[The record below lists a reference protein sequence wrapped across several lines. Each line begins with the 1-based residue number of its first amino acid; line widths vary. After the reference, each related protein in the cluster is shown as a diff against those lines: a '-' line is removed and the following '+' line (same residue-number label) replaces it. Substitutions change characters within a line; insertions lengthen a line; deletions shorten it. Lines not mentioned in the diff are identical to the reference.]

1 MTTSHVLR
9 VNAPI
14 IFDGSRYMITEILDT
29 AVVLRG
35 AEGHYRRV
43 EIVDLLRPLSDGGRA
58 RLVDSEARDDAGE
71 HGILWT
77 GASEKARETAR
88 ERAAHIREAL
98 TGYRSGDATTA
109 LPNEPRPEYDVHRS
123 RGSRVRA
130 KAEELGVSQRTLERW
145 IGEYRASGE
154 FGLVDKRH
162 TTTDGLAPS
171 IDARWLSMAKLVLD
185 EQISEPKVTKAIVM
199 ARIEARLA
207 KVHGVGEVPG
217 PGRSTAYKAL
227 RALDRGRS
235 TFEGSTKRK
244 RSNANR
250 PQGAYGQI
258 LATHPGEYVLMDTTP
273 LNVFALSPV
282 TGRWTSVDLTFA
294 MDLYSRCVLG
304 MRLSP
309 GSTKS
314 VDVASVLVES
324 LYPFERPTAEENPS
338 GRWPYHGVPKTLIVD
353 PDRVAVAGRFMPP
366 PTMPQCLVTDH
377 GSAYV
382 SEHVTSACARLGISI
397 QPARVYTP
405 TDKGP
410 VERFFRTL
418 DSLLQELPGYKGA
431 DVASR
436 GQDPES
442 EAVYTLPQLEQI
454 IREWVATVYHVR
466 PHAALSDPGIFGMNM
481 SPAERYSQGL
491 AVIGE
496 LRIPRNRNY
505 ILELLPV
512 AKRQFNHYG
521 VELNGIRYRGE
532 IVAKYRN
539 RTRGIDGD
547 VLWPFSYDP
556 DDVRRIYFR
565 DPEDGSWHVLHWQL
579 KGAQSVPFSSEA
591 LEHAK
596 RLALELADGKRP
608 DVDAAAVKLLAD
620 WGAGRDLTPTER
632 RVSARLAAQL
642 AENHR
647 GDEGTWSLRTVQRM
661 LGNDTSDWRQD
672 EPAVDVSLA
681 PMSGDDDD
689 DDELLADYVF
699 GDDELMEMM

>member
-1 MTTSHVLR
+1 MSTSHVLR
-9 VNAPI
+9 VNAALV
-14 IFDGSRYMITEILDT
+14 FDGDRYVVAEILDS

-35 AEGHYRRV
+35 SQGHYRRV
-43 EIVDLLRPLSDGGRA
+43 EIAELLRPLSEGGRA
-58 RLVDSEARDDAGE
+58 RLVGVEGADDAGE
-71 HGILWT
+71 PGLLWVD
-77 GASEKARETAR
+77 ASEAAREAAR
-88 ERAAHIREAL
+88 QRAGHVREVL
-98 TGYRSGDATTA
+98 TGYRSGDPTMPA
-109 LPNEPRPEYDVHRS
+109 PGEPRREFSADRN
-123 RGSRVRA
+123 RGSRVKA
-130 KAEELGVSQRTLERW
+130 KAAELGVGRRTVERW
-145 IGEYRASGE
+145 IGDYRMSGE
-154 FGLVDKRH
+154 FGLVDGRQKAANGS
-162 TTTDGLAPS
+162 TLS
-171 IDARWLSMAKLVLD
+171 VDARWLAMAKLVLG
-185 EQISEPKVTKAIVM
+185 EQVSEPKVTKAIVL

-207 KVHGVGEVPG
+207 KTYGPGEVPV
-217 PGRSTAYKAL
+217 PGQSTAYRTL
-227 RALDRGRS
+227 GTLDRGRS

-250 PQGAYGQI
+250 PQGVYGQI

-282 TGRWTSVDLTFA
+282 TGKWVSVDLTFA

-314 VDVASVLVES
+314 VDVTSVLVEA
-324 LYPFERPTAEENPS
+324 LYPFERAPEADAV
-338 GRWPYHGVPKTLIVD
+338 GRWPYHGVPQTLVVD
-353 PDRVAVAGRFMPP
+353 PDRVMVAGRFTPP
-366 PTMPQCLVTDH
+366 ATIPECLVTDH

-442 EAVYTLPQLEQI
+442 QAVYTLPQLEQI

-466 PHAALSDPGIFGMNM
+466 PHSALSDPGMYGVKM
-481 SPAERYSQGL
+481 SPAERYSQGV
-491 AVIGE
+491 AITGE

-505 ILELLPV
+505 VLELLPV

-521 VELNGIRYRGE
+521 VELHGIRYRGE
-532 IVAKYRN
+532 IVTKYRN
-539 RTRGIDGD
+539 RTRGSDGD
-547 VLWPFSYDP
+547 PLWPFSYDP

-565 DPEDGSWHVLHWQL
+565 DPEDGAWHTLHWQL
-579 KGAQSVPFSSEA
+579 KGARGVPFSSEA
-591 LEHAK
+591 LDYVK
-596 RLALELADGKRP
+596 RLAVELADGRRP
-608 DVDAAAVKLLAD
+608 DVDAAAAKLLAD

-647 GDEGTWSLRTVQRM
+647 GDEATWSLRTVQR
-661 LGNDTSDWRQD
+661 LVGGDDIEGPD
-672 EPAVDVSLA
+672 DDPEPSASNA
-681 PMSGDDDD
+681 PMGGDDDD
-689 DDELLADYVF
+689 DDDLAVGFVF
-699 GDDELMEMM
+699 GDDELMEIM

>member
-9 VNAPI
+9 VNAHI
-14 IFDGSRYMITEILDT
+14 VFDGARYVIAEILDT
-29 AVVLRG
+29 AVVLRS

-43 EIVDLLRPLSDGGRA
+43 EIVEVLRPLSDGGRA
-58 RLVDSEARDDAGE
+58 RLVEPDVRDDAGE
-71 HGILWT
+71 PGILWV

-98 TGYRSGDATTA
+98 TGYRSGDPTTA
-109 LPNEPRPEYDVHRS
+109 LPNEPKPEYDVPRS

-130 KAEELGVSQRTLERW
+130 KAEELEVSQRTLERW

-154 FGLVDKRH
+154 LGLLDKRH
-162 TTTDGLAPS
+162 MATDGLAPS

-185 EQISEPKVTKAIVM
+185 EQISEPKVAKAIVM

-227 RALDRGRS
+227 GALDRGRS
-235 TFEGSTKRK
+235 TFDGSTKRK

-250 PQGAYGQI
+250 PKGAYGEI
-258 LATHPGEYVLMDTTP
+258 RATHPGEYVLMDTTP

-282 TGRWTSVDLTFA
+282 TGKWVSVDLTFA

-324 LYPFERPTAEENPS
+324 LYPFERPAAEENLS

-353 PDRVAVAGRFMPP
+353 PDRVTVAGRYMPP

-377 GSAYV
+377 GSVYV
-382 SEHVTSACARLGISI
+382 SEHVTSACARLGTSI

-466 PHAALSDPGIFGMNM
+466 PHAALSDPGMFGMNM

-491 AVIGE
+491 AVTGE

-505 ILELLPV
+505 LLELLPV

-565 DPEDGSWHVLHWQL
+565 DPEDGSWHELHWQL
-579 KGAQSVPFSSEA
+579 KGAESVPFSSEA
-591 LEHAK
+591 LDHAK
-596 RLALELADGKRP
+596 RLALELANGKRP
-608 DVDAAAVKLLAD
+608 DVDAAAAKLLAD

-661 LGNDTSDWRQD
+661 LGNDKSDWRED
-672 EPAVDVSLA
+672 EPVVDVSPV

-689 DDELLADYVF
+689 EDELLADYVF

>member
-1 MTTSHVLR
+1 MSTSHVLR
-9 VNAPI
+9 VNAHI
-14 IFDGSRYMITEILDT
+14 VFDGSRYVITEILDT

-35 AEGHYRRV
+35 VRGHYRRV
-43 EIVDLLRPLSDGGRA
+43 EVAELLRPLSDGGRA
-58 RLVDSEARDDAGE
+58 RLVDTDVREDAGE
-71 HGILWT
+71 PGILWAD
-77 GASEKARETAR
+77 ASEKAREAAR
-88 ERAAHIREAL
+88 VRAAHLREAL
-98 TGYRSGDATTA
+98 TGYRSGDASTA
-109 LPNEPRPEYDVHRS
+109 MASEPKAEYGLDKS
-123 RGSRVRA
+123 RGSRVKA
-130 KAEELGVSQRTLERW
+130 KAVELGVSQRTLERW
-145 IGEYRASGE
+145 IGDYRASGE
-154 FGLVDKRH
+154 FGLVDGRH
-162 TTTDGLAPS
+162 KAPDGLAPS
-171 IDARWLSMAKLVLD
+171 IDARWLAMAKLVLD

-199 ARIEARLA
+199 ARIQARLA
-207 KVHGVGEVPG
+207 RTHGMDQVPV
-217 PGRSTAYKAL
+217 PGRSTAYKAIG
-227 RALDRGRS
+227 ALDRGRS
-235 TFEGSTKRK
+235 TFDGSTKRK

-250 PQGAYGQI
+250 PQGAYGEI
-258 LATHPGEYVLMDTTP
+258 RATHPGEYVLMDTTP

-282 TGRWTSVDLTFA
+282 TGKWVSVDLTFA

-324 LYPFERPTAEENPS
+324 LYPFELPDGDAGE
-338 GRWPYHGVPKTLIVD
+338 GRWPYHGLPETLIVD
-353 PDRVAVAGRFMPP
+353 PDRAIVAGRFMPP
-366 PTMPQCLVTDH
+366 PTIPECLVTDH
-377 GSAYV
+377 GSTYV

-405 TDKGP
+405 TDKGA

-466 PHAALSDPGIFGMNM
+466 PHAALTDPGMFGVRM

-491 AVIGE
+491 AITGE
-496 LRIPRNRNY
+496 LRVPRNRNY
-505 ILELLPV
+505 LLELLPV

-521 VELNGIRYRGE
+521 VELNGIRYRGA

-539 RTRGIDGD
+539 RIRGIDGD

-565 DPEDGSWHVLHWQL
+565 DPEDGVWHALHWQL
-579 KGAQSVPFSSEA
+579 KGAQSVPFSAEA

-596 RLALELADGKRP
+596 RLAVELADGKRP
-608 DVDAAAVKLLAD
+608 DVDAAAAKLLAD
-620 WGAGRDLTPTER
+620 WGAGRDLTPAER

-647 GDEGTWSLRTVQRM
+647 GDEGAWSLRTVQRM
-661 LGNDTSDWRQD
+661 LGKVAD
-672 EPAVDVSLA
+672 EWPGEDPEPLA
-681 PMSGDDDD
+681 SAAPLGGDDDD
-689 DDELLADYVF
+689 DDDLFGAFVF

>member
-1 MTTSHVLR
+1 MTASHILR
-9 VNAPI
+9 INAPI
-14 IFDGSRYMITEILDT
+14 VFDGSRYVITEILDN

-35 AEGHYRRV
+35 AKGHYRRV
-43 EIVDLLRPLSDGGRA
+43 DIAELLRPLPDGGRA
-58 RLVDSEARDDAGE
+58 RLGDTDAPEDAGE
-71 HGILWT
+71 PGILWAD
-77 GASEKARETAR
+77 ASDRAREAAR
-88 ERAAHIREAL
+88 ERAAHLREAL
-98 TGYRSGDATTA
+98 TGYRSGDASTA
-109 LPNEPRPEYDVHRS
+109 LAGEPKTEYALDKS
-123 RGSRVRA
+123 RGRRVKA
-130 KAEELGVSQRTLERW
+130 KAVELGVSQRTLERW
-145 IGEYRASGE
+145 IGDYRSSGE
-154 FGLVDKRH
+154 FGLVDGRQKAP
-162 TTTDGLAPS
+162 DGLAPS
-171 IDARWLSMAKLVLD
+171 IDARWLSMAKVVLD
-185 EQISEPKVTKAIVM
+185 EQINEPKVTKAIVM

-207 KVHGVGEVPG
+207 KVHDAAEVPV

-227 RALDRGRS
+227 AALDRGRS
-235 TFEGSTKRK
+235 TFDGSTKRK

-250 PQGAYGQI
+250 PQGAYGEI
-258 LATHPGEYVLMDTTP
+258 RATHPGEYVLMDTTP

-282 TGRWTSVDLTFA
+282 SGKWVSVDLTFA

-324 LYPFERPTAEENPS
+324 LYPFEPS
-338 GRWPYHGVPKTLIVD
+338 QDDVEKGRWPYHGVPKTLIVN
-353 PDRVAVAGRFMPP
+353 PDRVIVAGRFMPP
-366 PTMPQCLVTDH
+366 PTVPQCLVTDH

-454 IREWVATVYHVR
+454 IREWIATVYHVR
-466 PHAALSDPGIFGMNM
+466 PHAALSDPGMFGVKM

-491 AVIGE
+491 AVTGE

-505 ILELLPV
+505 LLELLPV

-539 RTRGIDGD
+539 RTRGSDGD
-547 VLWPFSYDP
+547 ALWPFSYDP

-565 DPEDGSWHVLHWQL
+565 DPEDGTWHALRWHL

-596 RLALELADGKRP
+596 RLALEIADGKRP
-608 DVDAAAVKLLAD
+608 DVDAAAAKLLAD

-632 RVSARLAAQL
+632 RVSARLASQL

-647 GDEGTWSLRTVQRM
+647 GDEGAWSLRTVQRM
-661 LGNDTSDWRQD
+661 LDSAVGEWPDD
-672 EPAVDVSLA
+672 EPEA
-681 PMSGDDDD
+681 PAPAIPQGGDDDD
-689 DDELLADYVF
+689 DDDLFAAFVF